1 MSNRNIN
8 PLVLTVVFI
17 LVILIGGALLNLIV
31 NVIRDSRN
39 NCQLTSSSTKKKNK
53 KKRITNDANSETNN
67 ETNNRINS
75 LVSNI
80 SSKSFKSEYKNNDE
94 ILTASL
100 MLSNDKSMATYTINY
115 INPQPFKLKHLAI
128 MSSSGIGNI
137 NTSNAINSTTH
148 IVKCLKCL
156 TSNIQVTE
164 EGFIINGMWTK
175 FGEEP
180 LTDEIISELGKNIY
194 VEVEFEDHT
203 IKSLLLYN

>member
-1 MSNRNIN
+1 M
-8 PLVLTVVFI
+8 
-17 LVILIGGALLNLIV
+17 
-31 NVIRDSRN
+31 
-39 NCQLTSSSTKKKNK
+39 
-53 KKRITNDANSETNN
+53 
-67 ETNNRINS
+67 
-75 LVSNI
+75 VSNI

-115 INPQPFKLKHLAI
+115 INPQPFKIKHLTI
-128 MSSSGIGNI
+128 MSG
-137 NTSNAINSTTH
+137 AINNTH
-148 IVKCLKCL
+148 QILKCL
-156 TSNIQVTE
+156 TSNIQGTE

-203 IKSLLLYN
+203 IKSLLLCD